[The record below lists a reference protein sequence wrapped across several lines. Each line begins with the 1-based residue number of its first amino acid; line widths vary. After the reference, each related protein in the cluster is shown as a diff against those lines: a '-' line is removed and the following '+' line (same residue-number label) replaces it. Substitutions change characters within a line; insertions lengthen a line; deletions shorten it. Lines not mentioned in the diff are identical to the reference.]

1 MGQHIMISKKWLNVM
16 ADQLEITPDDIVI
29 ELGAGTGNL
38 SAELLKRRPKKLVLV
53 EKDPEMIHRLR
64 ERFSDDS
71 RVEILEED
79 IKRIFPLQGYDKIA
93 SNPPYLLSSFLII
106 GLVKSEFK
114 RAVITFQKEFAD
126 RLLAEPGTPNYGSL
140 SVISSLCFK
149 MRKVAIV
156 GRSSFI
162 PPPKVDSALLV
173 IEPRDIPHS
182 HKELLIKYSKLIFS
196 RRKRTLR
203 KILSP
208 ILHDMAD
215 KAPYSNRRPYHLR
228 PEEVLEVASWLEEVL
243 PK

>member
-1 MGQHIMISKKWLNVM
+1 MISKKWLNVM

-38 SAELLKRRPKKLVLV
+38 SAELLRRGPKKLILV
-53 EKDPEMIHRLR
+53 EKDPEMIYRLR
-64 ERFSDDS
+64 ERFLDDD
-71 RVEILEED
+71 RVEIIEED
-79 IKRIFPLQGYDKIA
+79 IKRILPLRGYDKVA
-93 SNPPYLLSSFLII
+93 SNPPYLLSSFLVI
-106 GLVKSEFK
+106 GLVRSEFR

-126 RLLAEPGTPNYGSL
+126 RLLAGPGTPNYGSL

-149 MRKVAIV
+149 IRKVAIV

-162 PPPKVDSALLV
+162 PPPRVDSAILV
-173 IEPRDIPHS
+173 IEPKVIPHS
-182 HKELLIKYSKLIFS
+182 QKELLIKYSKLIFS

-208 ILHDMAD
+208 LLHEMAD
-215 KAPYSNRRPYHLR
+215 KAPYSNRRPYHLS
-228 PEEVLEVASWLEEVL
+228 PEEILEVASWLEEIL